1 MKRAKLAKLL
11 LVAVTA
17 NACFAALAW
26 AVVTSRI
33 ASPHGVLDVVPM
45 VLFVPGW
52 LLAMGIWGYNTA
64 ESALSDAVIIAT
76 NTFVY
81 TMTEI
86 LVIQVCRAITGRL
99 SKQRTSA

>member
-1 MKRAKLAKLL
+1 MQRVTATKLL
-11 LVAVTA
+11 LVAVIA

-26 AVVTSRI
+26 AVATARI
-33 ASPHGVLDVVPM
+33 ASPHGVDVVAL
-45 VLFVPGW
+45 VVSIPGL
-52 LLAMGIWGYNTA
+52 LLAVMIWGLQHNRT
-64 ESALSDAVIIAT
+64 ALSDAVIIAT

-86 LVIQVCRAITGRL
+86 LVIRVCGAITGRL